1 MTHLIGIDDAGRGP
15 VIGPMILAGVLIDNK
30 EESILKEL
38 GAKDSKLLS
47 PTTRNKIGNE
57 IKSKY
62 KYHIEKSSPEDID
75 SCENLNTLEAM
86 KAAMIINQL
95 TEKIKE
101 EVDVIIDCP
110 SVNTKEWKSTV
121 EKFLNNKEKIKIKAE
136 HKADFNYPV
145 VSAAS
150 IIAKES
156 REEEVAKLKKELQ
169 IDFGSGYPADPK
181 TIEFIEKNYADPIYS
196 KIIRHSWS
204 TVKKLKTSQ
213 KKLF

>member
-1 MTHLIGIDDAGRGP
+1 
-15 VIGPMILAGVLIDNK
+15 
-30 EESILKEL
+30 
-38 GAKDSKLLS
+38 
-47 PTTRNKIGNE
+47 
-57 IKSKY
+57 
-62 KYHIEKSSPEDID
+62 
-75 SCENLNTLEAM
+75 M
-86 KAAMIINQL
+86 KAAMIINKL

-110 SVNTKEWKSTV
+110 SVNTKEWKLTV

-181 TIEFIEKNYADPIYS
+181 TVEFIEKNHADPLYS

-204 TVKKLKTSQ
+204 TVKKLKSNQ